1 MTAAAAMKRRAA
13 AAAGALRA
21 VAALA
26 FVLMASPPAR
36 EVSAGKKCVATR
48 FHSDLE
54 ATLDHSN

>member
-1 MTAAAAMKRRAA
+1 MTAAAAMKRRA